1 MAAQGRKNVHGKTG
15 VRFKTG
21 YTASKNKAMLRNVVT
36 DLVLNGEVKVTSG
49 VVKELKSLADHLVTL
64 AMREEKY
71 RLNAIRQAARV
82 LRPTVVNAKGQTA
95 LDVLFKEIGPRMA
108 ARAKKLNQKG
118 GYTKSY
124 KLGERRGDSA
134 EVVLIRWAE

>member
-36 DLVLNGEVKVTSG
+36 DLIVHEEVKVTSG
-49 VVKELKSLADHLVTL
+49 VTKELKALADHLVTL
-64 AMREEKY
+64 AKRGDLHARRLAAQTVRTEE
-71 RLNAIRQAARV
+71 
-82 LRPTVVNAKGQTA
+82 A
-95 LDVLFKEIGPRMA
+95 LKKLFAEIGPRMA
-108 ARAKKLNQKG
+108 SRNG

-124 KLGERRGDSA
+124 KLGARRGDAA
-134 EVVLIRWAE
+134 EVTLVTWSDKK